1 MSSIRFKNLVVYK
14 LTQPFT
20 LNGMQLEEK
29 LQEKRFRSC
38 GSQDFSTYG
47 WVPALGRKATAMVHE
62 AAGALLICAM
72 HEEKILPTSVVG
84 DALEEKIEQI
94 EQEQD
99 RQVFRKERRSL
110 KDDVIMELLP
120 KAFTKQKATLA
131 YIDVTNGWVVIN
143 ASSFRQAEE
152 LTSCLR
158 ECLGS
163 LAVIN
168 IPLKNAPSFKM
179 TDWLRTH
186 TLPDGFKLGHTCQLL
201 EPGDEGGTIIARNE
215 TMASDAIRGALE
227 EGKIASQLAL
237 DWKET
242 LSFKLGEDF
251 RITGLT
257 YSDEYEC
264 KLDDIDADTLQQ
276 QLDADFHLMVNT
288 LRPLLDDLI
297 EGLGGLSE

>member
-47 WVPALGRKATAMVHE
+47 WVPAVGRKATALVHE

-72 HEEKILPTSVVG
+72 HEEKILPTSVVN

-131 YIDVTNGWVVIN
+131 YIDVTNGWLVIN

-179 TDWLRTH
+179 TDWLTTH
-186 TLPDGFKLGHTCQLL
+186 TLPRWFQTGPHLQITR
-201 EPGDEGGTIIARNE
+201 AR
-215 TMASDAIRGALE
+215 
-227 EGKIASQLAL
+227 
-237 DWKET
+237 
-242 LSFKLGEDF
+242 
-251 RITGLT
+251 
-257 YSDEYEC
+257 
-264 KLDDIDADTLQQ
+264 
-276 QLDADFHLMVNT
+276 
-288 LRPLLDDLI
+288 
-297 EGLGGLSE
+297 